1 MADALRV
8 LGQAAPAATTLV
20 DLLTLAAGKS
30 ATISSVVVC
39 NRGATTATFRLSVA
53 IAGAADT
60 PAQYLYYDLP
70 LLGTDTFIA
79 TIGITMAATDKLRA
93 YASNASL
100 SFNVFGVEVS

>member
-1 MADALRV
+1 VADALRV

-20 DLLTLAAGKS
+20 DLLTMGAGKS

-39 NRGATTATFRLSVA
+39 NRGSTTTTFRISVA

-60 PAQYLYYDLP
+60 PAQYLYYELP
-70 LLGTDTFIA
+70 IIGQDTFIA
-79 TIGITMAATDKLRA
+79 TVGITLAATDKLRA
-93 YASNASL
+93 YAGNASL